1 MPIHWRKILPN
12 DTLSGLQFFQLF
24 RYGSVFLIS
33 IILPR
38 AGLSLDEVGVYE
50 AFLLFAGIVSF
61 FWLTGLIQAL
71 LPLAG
76 EDVTRDTKHE
86 TRNPEDVIRDTKL
99 VTRNPG
105 ESSLPRHASGVT
117 RHDSS
122 ASRVTRHVSRKFFN
136 SFLLLTL
143 FSLLAAGTIILASP
157 LLGKLLGKELPHEI
171 VWLVVI
177 YLVLFAPSTLVE
189 YWYVIAN
196 ETKKLVRYGVVAFTL
211 QILMVGIPV
220 IIGLGVK
227 GAIWGMIAAGGF
239 RMIWLITILV
249 RNGDFHISFPFW
261 KNYLQLGTPI
271 LMSVLLSGSAQY
283 ISSMIV
289 VAKFDPAVF
298 AIFRYGAREL
308 PLVALLAHALSN
320 AMVPV
325 ISREGPAAGLKQL
338 RERTS
343 RMASWMFPFTIGLV
357 LVAYLLFPAVYGMN
371 YLESAGVFNLFLL
384 LITSRLLFPQTVLIA
399 LKKTR
404 ILMIVAFLE
413 MILNIGL
420 SLWLVQIW
428 GIRGV
433 ALATVIAYYFERA
446 ALMSYTRVVMGIP
459 ASQYMDV
466 RKHFSWSA
474 ILLAAYLLA
483 ELVIYPLMRGL

>member
-1 MPIHWRKILPN
+1 LPIHWRKILPN

-38 AGLSLDEVGVYE
+38 AGLLPDQIGIYE
-50 AFLLFAGIVSF
+50 SFLIFAGVVSF

-86 TRNPEDVIRDTKL
+86 TRNP
-99 VTRNPG
+99 G
-105 ESSLPRHASGVT
+105 ECSLPSHV
-117 RHDSS
+117 
-122 ASRVTRHVSRKFFN
+122 SRVTRLESSASPVTRHASREFFN
-136 SFLLLTL
+136 AFLLLLL
-143 FSLLAAGTIILASP
+143 FSILSAGILLLASP
-157 LLGKLLGKELPHEI
+157 LIGRLLGKELPHEI
-171 VWLVVI
+171 IWYIVL

-189 YWYVIAN
+189 YWYVIADQ
-196 ETKKLVRYGVVAFTL
+196 TKKLVRYGVVAFTL

-220 IIGLGVK
+220 ILGMGVK
-227 GAIWGMIAAGGF
+227 GAICGMIAAGGF
-239 RMIWLITILV
+239 RMIWLVVILV
-249 RNGDFHISFPFW
+249 RNGDFRISFPFW
-261 KNYLQLGTPI
+261 KTYLLLGTPI
-271 LMSVLLSGSAQY
+271 LMSVLLSGSAEY
-283 ISSMIV
+283 ISGLIV
-289 VAKFDPAVF
+289 VAKFDQAVF
-298 AIFRYGAREL
+298 GIFRYGAREL

-325 ISREGPAAGLKQL
+325 ISRDGTAAGLKQL
-338 RERTS
+338 RERSS

-357 LVAYLLFPAVYGMN
+357 LIAYFLFPAVYGN
-371 YLESAGVFNLFLL
+371 NFLESAGVFNLYLL
-384 LITSRLLFPQTVLIA
+384 LITSRLLFPQTILIA

-404 ILMIVAFLE
+404 ILMTVALLE

-420 SLWLVQIW
+420 SLMLVQIW

-446 ALMSYTRVVMGIP
+446 ALMTYTRVVMGIS
-459 ASQYMDV
+459 AHQYMDV
-466 RKHFSWSA
+466 RKHLTWSA
-474 ILLAAYLLA
+474 ILLVAYLLA
-483 ELVIYPLMRGL
+483 EIVIYPWIRGL

>member
-38 AGLSLDEVGVYE
+38 AGLSKDQVGVYE
-50 AFLLFAGIVSF
+50 AFLFFAGIVSF

-71 LPLAG
+71 LPLAAKNG
-76 EDVTRDTKHE
+76 DELRVTSDSRSK
-86 TRNPEDVIRDTKL
+86 
-99 VTRNPG
+99 VTSHQSPVTSHQSPVPSHLSPVT
-105 ESSLPRHASGVT
+105 SSSPVT
-117 RHDSS
+117 RHPSLE
-122 ASRVTRHVSRKFFN
+122 FFN

-143 FSLLAAGTIILASP
+143 FSLLAAGTIVLASP
-157 LLGKLLGKELPHEI
+157 LLGQLLGQGFPPEI
-171 VWLVVI
+171 VWLVVL

-196 ETKKLVRYGVVAFTL
+196 ETKNLVRYGVIAFTL
-211 QILMVGIPV
+211 QILLVGIPV
-220 IIGLGVK
+220 IMGLGVK

-239 RMIWLITILV
+239 RMIWLIVILV
-249 RNGDFHISFPFW
+249 RNGDFQISFPFW
-261 KNYLQLGTPI
+261 KNYLLLGTPI

-283 ISSMIV
+283 VSGMIV
-289 VAKFDPAVF
+289 SAKFDF
-298 AIFRYGAREL
+298 AEFGIFRYGAREL

-325 ISREGPAAGLKQL
+325 ISRDGPAAGLKQL
-338 RERTS
+338 RERSS
-343 RMASWMFPFTIGLV
+343 RMASWMFPLTIGLV
-357 LVAYLLFPAVYGMN
+357 LAAYLLFPAVYGMN

-384 LITSRLLFPQTVLIA
+384 LITSRLLFPQTVLVA
-399 LKKTR
+399 FKKTR
-404 ILMIVAFLE
+404 ILMIIALLE
-413 MILNIGL
+413 LILNVGL
-420 SLWLVQIW
+420 SLLLVRIW

-433 ALATVIAYYFERA
+433 ALATVIAYFFERA
-446 ALMSYTRVVMGIP
+446 ALMTYTRVVIGIP
-459 ASQYMDV
+459 ADQYMDV

-483 ELVIYPLMRGL
+483 ELVIYPLMRG